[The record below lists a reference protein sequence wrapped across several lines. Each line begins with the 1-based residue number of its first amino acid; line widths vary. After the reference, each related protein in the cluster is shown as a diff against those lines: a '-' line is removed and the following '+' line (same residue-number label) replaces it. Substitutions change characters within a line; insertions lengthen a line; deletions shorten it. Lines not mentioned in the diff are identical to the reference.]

1 MRKGNTTFDEG
12 NHSLRRLD
20 CVMAVEQ
27 AVQHAG
33 QDVQASDIATLLND
47 GHDHNFERGQ
57 LGFSTILSLCASGWA
72 WR

>member
-1 MRKGNTTFDEG
+1 
-12 NHSLRRLD
+12 
-20 CVMAVEQ
+20 VMAVEQ